1 MPSFSLHKR
10 RVKKALFER
19 KTLCCI
25 VLQSEEILFQKG
37 PWTEVGFVKPYQ
49 CSSREMYIYIFFL
62 KKSIKEECLEL
73 GVSSLCMNGR
83 KSESTEVKRS
93 SHKSVI
99 LRSIPTILIVK
110 FCNKANVKRTLS
122 VVVSNTLDIPIK
134 STSYIPALNR
144 YISNHDTRRQV
155 AHNFSVLP
163 MKQ

>member
-1 MPSFSLHKR
+1 
-10 RVKKALFER
+10 
-19 KTLCCI
+19 
-25 VLQSEEILFQKG
+25 
-37 PWTEVGFVKPYQ
+37 
-49 CSSREMYIYIFFL
+49 
-62 KKSIKEECLEL
+62 
-73 GVSSLCMNGR
+73 MNGR

-110 FCNKANVKRTLS
+110 FCNKANAKRTLS